1 MKIYPYFIVL
11 FSSLPTS
18 FAMSPKSNPG
28 CIRQNSDGIR
38 TTLFLMHI
46 SNGQMELAV
55 DLLDDETC
63 ANVSEESFNE
73 TLLQAKSKFVI
84 DFNPVINRFEQLKKQ
99 KLNESPIPDLPD

>member
-1 MKIYPYFIVL
+1 MKIYPYFIIL
-11 FSSLPTS
+11 FSFLLTS
-18 FAMSPKSNPG
+18 YAMSPRSNPG

-46 SNGQMELAV
+46 SNGQIQLAS

-63 ANVSEESFNE
+63 ANVSKESFEE
-73 TLLQAKSKFVI
+73 TLSQAKRKFAI